1 MGTLNIS
8 LLDFVKTG
16 KFGSIEVGQTV
27 DSIKVNFPSPD
38 NICDIGDG
46 ISVWSYSTF
55 EFHFFEEELMTI
67 WCDWLDLISETK
79 KFSLDLWI
87 FADLD
92 KLTLPYFCF
101 NLDKLHI
108 HYELSETRYTDKE
121 LPDNVIL
128 KVYGAG
134 VKIYFEDKKEL
145 STSTDNY
152 YLIAL
157 GATAY

>member
-1 MGTLNIS
+1 
-8 LLDFVKTG
+8 
-16 KFGSIEVGQTV
+16 
-27 DSIKVNFPSPD
+27 
-38 NICDIGDG
+38 
-46 ISVWSYSTF
+46 
-55 EFHFFEEELMTI
+55 MTI
-67 WCDWLDLISETK
+67 WCDWLDLISDTK

-87 FADLD
+87 FAVLD

-128 KVYGAG
+128 KIYGAG

-152 YLIAL
+152 YLIAIA
-157 GATAY
+157 ATAY